1 VDKKIV
7 VRYPAGAGGRFI
19 GCLIESIHNKDFK
32 FSFDEYGGV
41 HTFNDEKISRNVF
54 HTHKRI
60 VDILFDNTDPNIKLV
75 QITVNADWDIF
86 VLRSYWKKAL
96 RPYMLV
102 ERIDQLT
109 KAIYGWTDTAWAK
122 EQLLK
127 TAWEELDIKFQ
138 QLLKKDLQSQPENTK
153 AIHHPR
159 ILNITHGDIVFSDLT
174 KVIETI
180 ADFIEV
186 SDYDQ
191 KHMTSLL
198 QQYRD
203 IQPQLKIN

>member
-86 VLRSYWKKAL
+86 VLRSYWKKA
-96 RPYMLV
+96 
-102 ERIDQLT
+102 
-109 KAIYGWTDTAWAK
+109 
-122 EQLLK
+122 
-127 TAWEELDIKFQ
+127 
-138 QLLKKDLQSQPENTK
+138 
-153 AIHHPR
+153 IHHPR